1 MTTSTQAFYTRESFS
16 SFWAELP
23 SERKAG
29 YFLWPSLSGTEILP
43 EEEELLRK
51 YQPTGVI
58 LFRRNLVSLAQAKRL
73 CDRLHAIANEAAR
86 PHPLLIAIDEE
97 GGRVWRLPQP
107 YNKGTPALELAD
119 SGNDDAIC
127 SQVIHQAAVATAI
140 GIRVLLAPVAD
151 ILTEPSNPVMGD
163 RCWGR
168 TPEIVTRNALRVW
181 QCLDSM
187 KVLGSAKHFPGHGNT
202 TTDSH
207 KGFARSDVSLET
219 LRNREWIPFSAL
231 INAKIP
237 IVMTAHVLVPALDPE
252 RPATLSPTVLQKYL
266 REEMNFKGIIM
277 SDDLRMNAI
286 AEHYKVKRKQD
297 SSISD
302 NIGSTEADPEA
313 DAFLKMASVDALSA
327 GCDIL
332 LSCQSIIKEDVIFS
346 HLQEKLGSKN
356 SFTKDAEEKAWR
368 TVQWFS

>member
-1 MTTSTQAFYTRESFS
+1 MTTSTQAFYTRETFTSV
-16 SFWAELP
+16 WAELP
-23 SERKAG
+23 PERKAG
-29 YFLWPSLSGTEILP
+29 YFLWPSLSGPEITT

-58 LFRRNLVSLAQAKRL
+58 LFRRNLISLAQAKRL
-73 CDRLHAIANEAAR
+73 CDKLHAIANEAER
-86 PHPLLIAIDEE
+86 PFPLLIAIDEE
-97 GGRVWRLPQP
+97 GGRVWRLPPP
-107 YNKGTPALELAD
+107 YHRGTPALELAD
-119 SGNDDAIC
+119 KEDEDAIC
-127 SQVIHQAAVATAI
+127 SQVIHQAAVATSI

-181 QCLDSM
+181 ESLDSM
-187 KVLGSAKHFPGHGNT
+187 GALGSAKHFPGHGNT

-219 LRNREWIPFSAL
+219 LRNREWVPFSAL

-237 IVMTAHVLVPALDPE
+237 IVMTAHVLVPALDAE
-252 RPATLSPTVLQKYL
+252 RPATLSPTVLKKYL
-266 REEMNFKGIIM
+266 REEMNFKGVIM

-286 AEHYKVKRKQD
+286 AEHYKVKRAQD

-302 NIGSTEADPEA
+302 NIASTQADPNA
-313 DAFLKMASVDALSA
+313 DAFLKTASMDALNA

-332 LSCQSIIKEDVIFS
+332 LSCQSIIKEDIIFT
-346 HLQEKLGSKN
+346 HLGENLKQN
-356 SFTKDAEEKAWR
+356 STFAIEAEEKAWR